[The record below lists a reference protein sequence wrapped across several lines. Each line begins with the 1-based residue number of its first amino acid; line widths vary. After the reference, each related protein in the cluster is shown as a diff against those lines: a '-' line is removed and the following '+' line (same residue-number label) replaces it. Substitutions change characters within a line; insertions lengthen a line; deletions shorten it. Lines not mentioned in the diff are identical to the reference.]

1 MNMYNFKY
9 YSLLALYYASIVTR
23 GLLLIVFAPLSWV
36 FSTVES
42 ILSEWEPVKPL
53 HKSGVDDD
61 IDYDKHLGI

>member
-42 ILSEWEPVKPL
+42 ILSEWEPQKPL